1 MCNVFLYSN
10 RVLCLKVFWAYFRLW
25 SISVVRSTLHV
36 NVNWQNNPPQTTKNC
51 RLVESRGRASIFILV
66 SYTKKRCKH
75 AGKSISRQDDP
86 HETTKSHWVRSS
98 SWKPPVHPPAQQQLL
113 PEELRTPG
121 PVGPAGS
128 NGGSNGD
135 EFWSNYVGNYSFY
148 FFLLLFFCIYIYTY
162 MQYKM
167 SSWYASDMPF
177 CSGMHAVFAKT
188 CKQPIFNKKHPKLWI
203 TEPAKKGS

>member
-1 MCNVFLYSN
+1 MEYICSQKYLTCKCK
-10 RVLCLKVFWAYFRLW
+10 LTKVPA
-25 SISVVRSTLHV
+25 TNHKK
-36 NVNWQNNPPQTTKNC
+36 NP

-98 SWKPPVHPPAQQQLL
+98 SWKQPVHPPAQQQLL
-113 PEELRTPG
+113 PEELGTPG

-135 EFWSNYVGNYSFY
+135 EFWSNYVGNYVSIFYSCSFQ
-148 FFLLLFFCIYIYTY
+148 IY

-167 SSWYASDMPF
+167 WWYAIDMLVIYMPF

-188 CKQPIFNKKHPKLWI
+188 CKQPIFN
-203 TEPAKKGS
+203 